1 MGTLSKRRYRGIGKS
16 PKKGYKDFSCTKKLK
31 YCDRL
36 KACKLTSLGLHY
48 RRLRGDMIET
58 YKIVTGKC
66 DPVVAPTLSKSVS
79 YITRGNNL
87 RLQKHHTRY
96 DLRKYYFNNR
106 VVNLWN
112 SLPNRVLMSDSTN
125 IFKNGT
131 AFGKVKILF
140 MTLEHNCMESE
151 VDLRYVLSNVIE

>member
-16 PKKGYKDFSCTKKLK
+16 PKRATKNLPALKNLK
-31 YCDRL
+31 YCDRFE
-36 KACKLTSLGLHY
+36 ACKLTSLHY

-58 YKIVTGKC
+58 YKIVTGKY
-66 DPVVAPTLSKSVS
+66 DPVLARTTLSRSVS

-96 DLRKYYFNNR
+96 DLRKYNFNNR
-106 VVNLWN
+106 VVSLWIVCLTGLWCLITLTY
-112 SLPNRVLMSDSTN
+112 SRIDW
-125 IFKNGT
+125 T

-140 MTLEHNCMESE
+140 MTLEHNCMEPE

>member
-16 PKKGYKDFSCTKKLK
+16 PKRATKNLPALKNLK
-31 YCDRL
+31 YCDRF
-36 KACKLTSLGLHY
+36 KACKLTSLHY

-58 YKIVTGKC
+58 YKIVTGKY
-66 DPVVAPTLSKSVS
+66 DPVVAPTLSRSDS
-79 YITRGNNL
+79 YNTRGNNL

-112 SLPNRVLMSDSTN
+112 SLPNWVVMSGTN
-125 IFKNGT
+125 IFKNRLDSFWKGQD
-131 AFGKVKILF
+131 IIF
-140 MTLEHNCMESE
+140 MILEHNCMEPE
-151 VDLRYVLSNVIE
+151 VDL

>member
-1 MGTLSKRRYRGIGKS
+1 
-16 PKKGYKDFSCTKKLK
+16 
-31 YCDRL
+31 
-36 KACKLTSLGLHY
+36 
-48 RRLRGDMIET
+48 MIET
-58 YKIVTGKC
+58 YKIVTGKY

-112 SLPNRVLMSDSTN
+112 SLHNRLVMSNSTN
-125 IFKNGT
+125 IFKNRLDSYWEGQDIIYDFRAELYGT
-131 AFGKVKILF
+131 GSR
-140 MTLEHNCMESE
+140 SE
-151 VDLRYVLSNVIE
+151 IRIE